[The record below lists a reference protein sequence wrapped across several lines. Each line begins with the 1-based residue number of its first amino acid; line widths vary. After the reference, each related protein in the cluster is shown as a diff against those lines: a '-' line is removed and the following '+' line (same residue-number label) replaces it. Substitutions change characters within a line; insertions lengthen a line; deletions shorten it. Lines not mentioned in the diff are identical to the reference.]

1 VSANLAMSDH
11 LFRAKAHGSAD
22 IRAQSTSH
30 LPDLADLSSFGAN
43 VAQPSRRSI
52 MAIHYIR
59 PQIAAG
65 ELRDPFD
72 CDEQV
77 VKALV
82 TVGAFVALADGRVD
96 AIEREE
102 AVNYID
108 RQRLAPTIS
117 RHRIAEFFDARARD
131 LADRDFGDLIAEAL
145 RPVAALSL
153 AFDVIR
159 IAEQVAAADRHLDP
173 NEAQVIRLLKL
184 ITMTSPEPKV
194 VP

>member
-1 VSANLAMSDH
+1 
-11 LFRAKAHGSAD
+11 
-22 IRAQSTSH
+22 
-30 LPDLADLSSFGAN
+30 
-43 VAQPSRRSI
+43 

-59 PQIAAG
+59 PDIRG

-72 CDEQV
+72 CDEQI

-117 RHRIAEFFDARARD
+117 RQRIAEYFDAGARNLD
-131 LADRDFGDLIAEAL
+131 DRDFADLIANAL

-153 AFDVIR
+153 SVDVVR
-159 IAEQVAAADRHLDP
+159 IAELVAAADGYADS
-173 NEAQVIRLLKL
+173 NEAQVIGLIRL
-184 ITMTSPEPKV
+184 IVMTSPNPKAV
-194 VP
+194 NSSPKLFD